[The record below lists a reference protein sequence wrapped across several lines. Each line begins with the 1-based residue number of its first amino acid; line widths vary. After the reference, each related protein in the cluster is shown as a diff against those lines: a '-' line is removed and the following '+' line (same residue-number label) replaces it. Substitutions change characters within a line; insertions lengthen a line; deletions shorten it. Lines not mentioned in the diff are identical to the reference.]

1 MTGWFFECHK
11 NAVQKFFREKR
22 SRNMKPHH
30 HQYPFKWEALGLE
43 IILRVQ
49 NACIEDPAMKYLT

>member
-1 MTGWFFECHK
+1 MS
-11 NAVQKFFREKR
+11 QKRGAKVFREKR

-49 NACIEDPAMKYLT
+49 NACIEDPAMKYLTSELECLF

>member
-1 MTGWFFECHK
+1 MS
-11 NAVQKFFREKR
+11 QKRGAKVFREKR

-49 NACIEDPAMKYLT
+49 NACIEDPAMKYT